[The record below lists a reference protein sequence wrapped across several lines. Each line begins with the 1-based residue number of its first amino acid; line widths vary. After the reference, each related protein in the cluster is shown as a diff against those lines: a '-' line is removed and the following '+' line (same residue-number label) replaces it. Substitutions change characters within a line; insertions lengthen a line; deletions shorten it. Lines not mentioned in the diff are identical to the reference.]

1 MNLNNYGRSCNIL
14 QAQVGNIT
22 EWVWPT
28 RDTQTFPIIVHDW
41 FNGIRPVLLERF
53 PSKGKNVIQAGG
65 NCGVY
70 PLLYTEFFNNIYT
83 FEPDPLSFFCLVNN
97 CQMPGIVKFNCA
109 LGESFST
116 VIMNEIMPENRG
128 MNKVDHTSTDT
139 HTIPVIAIDGLGL
152 EDIDLIQFD
161 IEGYENKALI
171 GATDTIKR
179 NRPVIIVESAINND
193 AEAYRIVEGILRDM
207 SYSPLKQITRL
218 DTVFVPD

>member
-1 MNLNNYGRSCNIL
+1 
-14 QAQVGNIT
+14 
-22 EWVWPT
+22 
-28 RDTQTFPIIVHDW
+28 
-41 FNGIRPVLLERF
+41 
-53 PSKGKNVIQAGG
+53 
-65 NCGVY
+65 
-70 PLLYTEFFNNIYT
+70 
-83 FEPDPLSFFCLVNN
+83 
-97 CQMPGIVKFNCA
+97 MPGIVKFNCA